1 MIGRG
6 RREDAADVGF
16 HTPVAWLPLSA
27 VNTGH
32 KKADA
37 KSAFLY

>member
-6 RREDAADVGF
+6 RREGAADVDF
-16 HTPVAWLPLSA
+16 RTPIARMPLNDA
-27 VNTGH
+27 NTGH